1 MTRSRPALLA
11 ALLIGSAL
19 LARPAAADP
28 TVHVIHIA
36 DMQFGA
42 APAGIRVG
50 DAVEWVNDDMFE
62 HTATARDHSFDL
74 DLKPGAT
81 ARIIVRSAGEI
92 AYFCRF
98 HPGMTGRLVVQ
109 K

>member
-1 MTRSRPALLA
+1 MGRSRSALLA
-11 ALLIGSAL
+11 ALLIGAAVQ
-19 LARPAAADP
+19 ARPAAADP
-28 TVHVIHIA
+28 AVHVIHIA
-36 DMQFGA
+36 DMRFGS
-42 APAGIRVG
+42 APADIRVG
-50 DAVEWVNDDMFE
+50 DAIEWVNDDLFE

-81 ARIIVRSAGEI
+81 ALIVARSAGEI